1 MDILHDIQESI
12 YHVENND
19 AESSHCSLTSINNK
33 LKKRNKLIRIADKS
47 EEGWLTIQ
55 EYQNNSTAS
64 DSDKL
69 RKFFQAEQRVF

>member
-55 EYQNNSTAS
+55 EY
-64 DSDKL
+64 
-69 RKFFQAEQRVF
+69 